1 MWNMKLRKSRRNPIF
16 PTREN
21 TRHLCTKLFAKT
33 YGELKTY
40 FIWHTNIELIVAR
53 KELKSGQ
60 PVNNFINGL
69 FSSSLKYNMGS
80 VCSKKNR
87 DTIGAFINFDQDEL
101 ESVFR
106 TKELKGK

>member
-1 MWNMKLRKSRRNPIF
+1 
-16 PTREN
+16 
-21 TRHLCTKLFAKT
+21 
-33 YGELKTY
+33 
-40 FIWHTNIELIVAR
+40 
-53 KELKSGQ
+53 
-60 PVNNFINGL
+60 
-69 FSSSLKYNMGS
+69 MGS